1 VLGIEAARQCLEHEM
16 EFVME
21 QHHIDLNKRHLG
33 LLSDF
38 MTWSGVVLGVNRH
51 GMAKS
56 KQGILVMA
64 SFERTAEILFD
75 AAIHNRRDNLVG
87 VSEAVITGQPVPLGT
102 GGSFDLLQ
110 LPEQI
115 EHQRMPWLHTASF

>member
-1 VLGIEAARQCLEHEM
+1 
-16 EFVME
+16 
-21 QHHIDLNKRHLG
+21 
-33 LLSDF
+33 

-110 LPEQI
+110 LSKQI
-115 EHQRMPWLHTASF
+115 EQQRMPWLHTASF